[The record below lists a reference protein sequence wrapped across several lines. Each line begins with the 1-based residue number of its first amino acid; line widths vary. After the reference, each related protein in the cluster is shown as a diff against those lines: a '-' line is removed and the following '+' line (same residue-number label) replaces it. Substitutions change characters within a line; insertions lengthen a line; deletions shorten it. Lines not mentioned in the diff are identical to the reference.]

1 MTRDQDA
8 LALAERVLAILE
20 EGSFSSTY
28 KYALFIAILDLCLEK
43 TEASGAPPSS
53 LTTRELATKVV
64 ELCWNHVA
72 PYGTHGTLRFGG
84 GRGEQAEILRRIE
97 DVRARWGNERSDT
110 VFRFRLVHPD
120 QYERLLDFVE
130 WKLIEMPIP
139 RLQRLGRSAEDRFL
153 YEYNWAE
160 HVRRSTVS
168 AYQDGVHGEFSNTLW
183 LKPGVAEGLVRLNGL
198 LRPIFY
204 REWAVRVAKL
214 NNLPEAG
221 LESFLFDVDRA
232 SLDPIREPLC
242 DLQGRRCFY
251 CDERIISRADVDHFI
266 PWSRYRD
273 NGLDNLVTA
282 HGRCN
287 NSKRD
292 FLASAEHV
300 EHWVERTR
308 RLDADLTVLAQACC
322 WPRDRDRSAA
332 VARAVYLRLPPSAR
346 LWRDPD
352 DFDPVDHPR
361 IRRALATH
369 AHET

>member
-1 MTRDQDA
+1 MTHDQDA

-28 KYALFIAILDLCLEK
+28 KYALFIAILDLCIEK

-97 DVRARWGNERSDT
+97 EVRARWGDERSDT
-110 VFRFRLVHPD
+110 LFRFQTVHPD
-120 QYERLLDFVE
+120 QYRRLLGFVE

-139 RLQRLGRSAEDRFL
+139 RLQRLGRSEDERFL
-153 YEYNWAE
+153 YEYGWAE
-160 HVRRSTVS
+160 GLRKSTVS
-168 AYQDGVHGEFSNTLW
+168 AYQKGESGRFSNTIL
-183 LKPGVAEGLVRLNGL
+183 LKPGVAETLARLNGL

-204 REWAVRVAKL
+204 REWAVRVARL
-214 NNLPEAG
+214 NRLPEAG
-221 LESFLFDVDRA
+221 LERFLFDVDRA
-232 SLDPIREPLC
+232 SLNEVRKPLC
-242 DLQGRRCFY
+242 DMQSNRCFY
-251 CDERIISRADVDHFI
+251 CDGPISGRVDVDHFI

-273 NGLDNLVTA
+273 DGLDNLVPA
-282 HGRCN
+282 HGTCN

-292 FLASAEHV
+292 FLASADHV

-308 RLDADLTVLAQACC
+308 ARDAELTALARACS
-322 WPRDRDRSAA
+322 WPRDRERSTA
-332 VARAVYLRLPPSAR
+332 VARGVYLRLPASAR

-352 DFDPVDHPR
+352 DFDPVDQPR
-361 IRRALATH
+361 IRRALDC
-369 AHET
+369 

>member
-1 MTRDQDA
+1 LGAEPMTRDRDA
-8 LALAERVLAILE
+8 IALAERVLAILE

-28 KYALFIAILDLCLEK
+28 KYALFIAILDLCIEK

-53 LTTRELATKVV
+53 LTTRELAIKVV

-97 DVRARWGNERSDT
+97 DARARWGDERSDS
-110 VFRFRLVHPD
+110 VFRFQTVRPE

-139 RLQRLGRSAEDRFL
+139 RLQRLGRGEEDRFL
-153 YEYNWAE
+153 YEYNWPAP
-160 HVRRSTVS
+160 VRRSVVM
-168 AYQDGVHGEFSNTLW
+168 AYQKKAPEAFANSLA

-232 SLDPIREPLC
+232 SLNVVRKPLRELH
-242 DLQGRRCFY
+242 DNRCFY
-251 CDERIISRADVDHFI
+251 CDDHISGGAVVDHFV

-273 NGLDNLVTA
+273 NGLDNLVPA
-282 HGRCN
+282 HGECN

-292 FLASAEHV
+292 FLASADHV
-300 EHWVERTR
+300 ERWAERTR
-308 RLDADLTVLAQACC
+308 TRDADLTALARAYS
-322 WPRDRDRSAA
+322 WPRDRDRSTA
-332 VARAVYLRLPPSAR
+332 VARAVYLRLPASVR
-346 LWRDPD
+346 LWRRPD

-361 IRRALATH
+361 IRRALSR
-369 AHET
+369 

>member
-1 MTRDQDA
+1 MTGGQDA
-8 LALAERVLAILE
+8 IALAERVLAILE

-28 KYALFIAILDLCLEK
+28 KYALFIAILDLCIEK

-84 GRGEQAEILRRIE
+84 GRGEQAEVLRRIE
-97 DVRARWGNERSDT
+97 NVRARWGDERSDT
-110 VFRFRLVHPD
+110 VFRFQTVHPE

-139 RLQRLGRSAEDRFL
+139 RLQRLGRGEEDRFL
-153 YEYNWAE
+153 YEYNWPVP
-160 HVRRSTVS
+160 VRRSVVT
-168 AYQDGVHGEFSNTLW
+168 AYQKKARKAFANSLS
-183 LKPGVAEGLVRLNGL
+183 LQPGVAEGLVRLNGL

-232 SLDPIREPLC
+232 SLDAVREPLC
-242 DLQGRRCFY
+242 DLQGRCCFY
-251 CDERIISRADVDHFI
+251 CDGRISSRADVDHFI

-273 NGLDNLVTA
+273 DGLDNLVTA

-308 RLDADLTVLAQACC
+308 RLDADLTVLAQACG

-332 VARAVYLRLPPSAR
+332 VVRAVYLRLPASAR
-346 LWRDPD
+346 LWRSPD
-352 DFDPVDHPR
+352 EFDPVDHPR

-369 AHET
+369 ADET

>member
-1 MTRDQDA
+1 MTHDQDA
-8 LALAERVLAILE
+8 LALAERVVAILE

-28 KYALFIAILDLCLEK
+28 KYALFIAILDLCIEK

-84 GRGEQAEILRRIE
+84 GRGEQAEVLRRIE
-97 DVRARWGNERSDT
+97 NVRARWGDERSDT
-110 VFRFRLVHPD
+110 VFRFQTVHRD

-139 RLQRLGRSAEDRFL
+139 RLQRLGRGEDDRFL
-153 YEYNWAE
+153 YEYGWAE
-160 HVRRSTVS
+160 GLRQSTVS
-168 AYQDGVHGEFSNTLW
+168 AYQKGELGRFGNTLL
-183 LKPGVAEGLVRLNGL
+183 LKPGVAEALVRLNGL
-198 LRPIFY
+198 LRPIFH

-214 NNLPEAG
+214 NSLPEAG

-232 SLDPIREPLC
+232 SLNAVRKALRELHNE
-242 DLQGRRCFY
+242 RCFY
-251 CDERIISRADVDHFI
+251 CDDRISGRADVDHFI

-273 NGLDNLVTA
+273 DGLDNLVPA
-282 HGRCN
+282 HGKCN

-300 EHWVERTR
+300 ERWAERTR
-308 RLDADLTVLAQACC
+308 ARDGDLTALANACS
-322 WPRDRDRSAA
+322 WPRDRDRSTA
-332 VARAVYLRLPPSAR
+332 VARAVYRGLPVSAR
-346 LWRDPD
+346 LWRGPD

-369 AHET
+369 AHER

>member
-1 MTRDQDA
+1 MTHDQDA
-8 LALAERVLAILE
+8 IALAERVLAILE

-28 KYALFIAILDLCLEK
+28 KYALFIAILDLCIEK
-43 TEASGAPPSS
+43 TEARGAPPSS
-53 LTTRELATKVV
+53 LTTRELAVKVV

-97 DVRARWGNERSDT
+97 DVRARWGDERSDT
-110 VFRFRLVHPD
+110 VFRFQTVRPE

-139 RLQRLGRSAEDRFL
+139 KLQRLGRGEEDRFL
-153 YEYNWAE
+153 YEYNWTVP
-160 HVRRSTVS
+160 VRRSVVS
-168 AYQDGVHGEFSNTLW
+168 AYQKKAPEAFANSLA

-214 NNLPEAG
+214 NSLPEAG

-232 SLDPIREPLC
+232 SLNVVRKPLRELH
-242 DLQGRRCFY
+242 DNRCFY
-251 CDERIISRADVDHFI
+251 CDQHISGGAEVDHFV

-273 NGLDNLVTA
+273 NGLDNLVPA
-282 HGRCN
+282 HGKCN

-292 FLASAEHV
+292 FLASADHV
-300 EHWVERTR
+300 ECWAERARTR
-308 RLDADLTVLAQACC
+308 DADLTALARAYS
-322 WPRDRDRSAA
+322 WPRDRDRSTA
-332 VARAVYLRLPPSAR
+332 VARAVYLRLPASAR
-346 LWRDPD
+346 LWRRPD
-352 DFDPVDHPR
+352 EFGPMDHPR
-361 IRRALATH
+361 IRRALVR
-369 AHET
+369 

>member
-1 MTRDQDA
+1 MTHDQDA

-28 KYALFIAILDLCLEK
+28 KYALFIAILDLCIEK

-97 DVRARWGNERSDT
+97 NVRARWGDERSDT
-110 VFRFRLVHPD
+110 VFRFQTVHPD
-120 QYERLLDFVE
+120 QYRRLLEFVE

-139 RLQRLGRSAEDRFL
+139 RLQRLGRSVDDRFL
-153 YEYNWAE
+153 YEYNWPAD
-160 HVRRSTVS
+160 VRRSVVS
-168 AYQDGVHGEFSNTLW
+168 AYQDGASGAFSNILW

-198 LRPIFY
+198 LRPICY

-214 NNLPEAG
+214 NSLPEAG

-232 SLDPIREPLC
+232 SLNAVRKPLC
-242 DLQGRRCFY
+242 DLQSSRCFY
-251 CDERIISRADVDHFI
+251 CDGHISGRADVDHFI

-273 NGLDNLVTA
+273 DGLDNLVPS
-282 HGRCN
+282 HGKCN

-292 FLASAEHV
+292 FLASADHLER
-300 EHWVERTR
+300 WAERTR
-308 RLDADLTVLAQACC
+308 ARDADLTALARACS
-322 WPRDRDRSAA
+322 WPRDRERSTA
-332 VARAVYLRLPPSAR
+332 VARAVYLRLPVSAR
-346 LWRDPD
+346 LWRGPD

-361 IRRALATH
+361 IRRALGG
-369 AHET
+369 

>member
-8 LALAERVLAILE
+8 IALAERVLAILE

-28 KYALFIAILDLCLEK
+28 KYALFIAILDLCIEK

-53 LTTRELATKVV
+53 LTTRELAVKVV
-64 ELCWNHVA
+64 ELCWHHVA

-97 DVRARWGNERSDT
+97 NVRARWGGERSDT
-110 VFRFRLVHPD
+110 VFRFQTVHTE

-139 RLQRLGRSAEDRFL
+139 RLQRLGRGEEDRFL
-153 YEYNWAE
+153 YEYNWPMP
-160 HVRRSTVS
+160 VRRSVVT
-168 AYQDGVHGEFSNTLW
+168 AYQKKAPAAFANSLS
-183 LKPGVAEGLVRLNGL
+183 LKPSVAEGLVRLNGL

-232 SLDPIREPLC
+232 SLDLVRKPLC
-242 DLQGRRCFY
+242 DLQGWRCFY
-251 CDERIISRADVDHFI
+251 CNERISSRPDVDHFI

-308 RLDADLTVLAQACC
+308 MLDADLTVLAQACG

-332 VARAVYLRLPPSAR
+332 VARAVYLRLPASAR
-346 LWRDPD
+346 LWRSPD
-352 DFDPVDHPR
+352 EFDPMDHPR
-361 IRRALATH
+361 IRRALGTH
-369 AHET
+369 AHER

>member
-8 LALAERVLAILE
+8 IALAERVLAILD

-28 KYALFIAILDLCLEK
+28 KYALFIAILDLCIEK
-43 TEASGAPPSS
+43 TEARGAPPSS
-53 LTTRELATKVV
+53 LTTRELAVKVV

-97 DVRARWGNERSDT
+97 NVRARWGDERSDT
-110 VFRFRLVHPD
+110 VFRFQTVHPE
-120 QYERLLDFVE
+120 QYERLLDSVE

-139 RLQRLGRSAEDRFL
+139 RLQRLGRGEEDRFL
-153 YEYNWAE
+153 YEYNWSVP
-160 HVRRSTVS
+160 VRRSVVT
-168 AYQDGVHGEFSNTLW
+168 AYQEKAPEAFANSLS
-183 LKPGVAEGLVRLNGL
+183 LQPGVAEGLVRLNGL

-232 SLDPIREPLC
+232 SLDPVREPLSN
-242 DLQGRRCFY
+242 LQGRRCFY
-251 CDERIISRADVDHFI
+251 CEGRIGSRADVDHFI

-300 EHWVERTR
+300 EHWVERAC
-308 RLDADLTVLAQACC
+308 RLDADLTVLAQACG
-322 WPRDRDRSAA
+322 WPRDRERSAA
-332 VARAVYLRLPPSAR
+332 VARAVYLRLPANAR
-346 LWRDPD
+346 LWRSPD
-352 DFDPVDHPR
+352 EFDPMDHAR
-361 IRRALATH
+361 ISRALVPNKH
-369 AHET
+369 DS

>member
-1 MTRDQDA
+1 MTHDQNA

-28 KYALFIAILDLCLEK
+28 KYALFIAILDLCIEK

-53 LTTRELATKVV
+53 LTTRELAMKVV

-72 PYGTHGTLRFGG
+72 PYSTHGALRFGG
-84 GRGEQAEILRRIE
+84 GRGEQAEILRRIH
-97 DVRARWGNERSDT
+97 DVRARWGDERSDT
-110 VFRFRLVHPD
+110 VFRFRLVHRD
-120 QYERLLDFVE
+120 QYERLIDFVE

-139 RLQRLGRSAEDRFL
+139 RLQRLGRSVEDRFL
-153 YEYNWAE
+153 YEYNWPAD
-160 HVRRSTVS
+160 VRRATVS
-168 AYQDGVHGEFSNTLW
+168 AYQRGEPERFSNAIL

-214 NNLPEAG
+214 NSLPEAG

-232 SLDPIREPLC
+232 SLNVVRKPLC
-242 DLQGRRCFY
+242 ELQDDRCFY
-251 CDERIISRADVDHFI
+251 CDDRISGHADVDHFI

-273 NGLDNLVTA
+273 DGLDNLVPA
-282 HGRCN
+282 HAKCN

-308 RLDADLTVLAQACC
+308 ARDADLTALAQACS
-322 WPRDRDRSAA
+322 WPRDRDRSTA
-332 VARAVYLRLPPSAR
+332 VARAVYLRLPSSAR
-346 LWRDPD
+346 LWRGPD
-352 DFDPVDHPR
+352 DFVPPDHSR
-361 IRRALATH
+361 IRRALGG
-369 AHET
+369 

>member
-1 MTRDQDA
+1 MTHDQGA

-28 KYALFIAILDLCLEK
+28 KYALFVAILDLCIEK
-43 TEASGAPPSS
+43 TEAKGTPPSS

-97 DVRARWGNERSDT
+97 DVRARWGAERSDT
-110 VFRFRLVHPD
+110 VYRFRLAHPG
-120 QYERLLDFVE
+120 QHRRLIDFVE

-139 RLQRLGRSAEDRFL
+139 RLQRLGRSQEDRFL
-153 YEYNWAE
+153 YQYNWPADL
-160 HVRRSTVS
+160 RRSVVS
-168 AYQDGVHGEFSNTLW
+168 AYQDGAGDAFSNVLW
-183 LKPGVAEGLVRLNGL
+183 LQPGVAEALVRLNGL
-198 LRPIFY
+198 LRPLFY

-214 NNLPEAG
+214 NSLPEAG

-232 SLDPIREPLC
+232 SLNAVRKPLRELHN
-242 DLQGRRCFY
+242 DRCFY
-251 CDERIISRADVDHFI
+251 CDDRISGRADVDHFI

-273 NGLDNLVTA
+273 DGLDNLVPA

-292 FLASAEHV
+292 FLASADHV
-300 EHWVERTR
+300 ERWAERTR
-308 RLDADLTVLAQACC
+308 AHDAELTALARGCS
-322 WPRDRDRSAA
+322 WPRDRERSTA
-332 VARAVYLRLPPSAR
+332 VALAVYLRLPESAR
-346 LWRDPD
+346 LWRGPD
-352 DFDPVDHPR
+352 NFDPVDHPR

-369 AHET
+369 AHES

>member
-1 MTRDQDA
+1 MTHDQDA

-28 KYALFIAILDLCLEK
+28 KYALFIAFLDLCIEK
-43 TEASGAPPSS
+43 TEASGAPPST

-97 DVRARWGNERSDT
+97 DVRARWGDERSDT
-110 VFRFRLVHPD
+110 VFRFQTFHPD

-139 RLQRLGRSAEDRFL
+139 RLQVLGRHEDRFL
-153 YEYNWAE
+153 YEYNWTQQ
-160 HVRRSTVS
+160 VRQATVR
-168 AYQDGVHGEFSNTLW
+168 AYQRGGESDFDNRL
-183 LKPGVAEGLVRLNGL
+183 LLLPGVAEQLVRLNGL
-198 LRPIFY
+198 LRPLFY

-214 NNLPEAG
+214 NSLPEAG

-232 SLDPIREPLC
+232 SLNAVRKPLRELH
-242 DLQGRRCFY
+242 DNRCFY
-251 CDERIISRADVDHFI
+251 CDDHISGRADVDHFV

-273 NGLDNLVTA
+273 DGLDNLVPA

-292 FLASAEHV
+292 FLASADHV

-308 RLDADLTVLAQACC
+308 AHDADLTALAQACS
-322 WPRDRDRSAA
+322 WPRDRDRSTA
-332 VARAVYLRLPPSAR
+332 VARAVYLGLPAGAR
-346 LWRDPD
+346 LWRSPEE
-352 DFDPVDHPR
+352 FDPVDHPR
-361 IRRALATH
+361 IRRALDG
-369 AHET
+369 